1 MLFALAASAT
11 FVAGAQMRVGTG
23 IFDATGEVAQV
34 NFMGYA
40 MMNQV
45 GAGLHQRLRA
55 RAYYVDDG
63 EKNIVFVSVDF
74 GMGSHAVKVRAL
86 ELLQQDNVTK
96 GTFTLDNLCVS
107 GTHTH
112 SGPAGFM
119 NHLLFQV
126 TSLGFQSTTYEAYAE
141 RRLQRGETS
150 LFECPRKQR
159 YHQNQPRVAREREH
173 QPQPNCLLEESSR

>member
-1 MLFALAASAT
+1 MPEFKSNPAVGFCCCVRKPNWARQDVCFISTVIMCHVVRLGGVCNA
-11 FVAGAQMRVGTG
+11 VAGAQMRVGTG

-63 EKNIVFVSVDF
+63 ENIVFVSVDF
-74 GMGSHAVKVRAL
+74 GLGSHAVKVRAL

-107 GTHTH
+107 G
-112 SGPAGFM
+112 A
-119 NHLLFQV
+119 
-126 TSLGFQSTTYEAYAE
+126 
-141 RRLQRGETS
+141 RLWACW
-150 LFECPRKQR
+150 L
-159 YHQNQPRVAREREH
+159 H
-173 QPQPNCLLEESSR
+173 ESPFVSSNIAWLSKHYI

>member
-63 EKNIVFVSVDF
+63 EKNIVFVF
-74 GMGSHAVKVRAL
+74 QMKEETQSH
-86 ELLQQDNVTK
+86 
-96 GTFTLDNLCVS
+96 
-107 GTHTH
+107 
-112 SGPAGFM
+112 M
-119 NHLLFQV
+119 
-126 TSLGFQSTTYEAYAE
+126 Y
-141 RRLQRGETS
+141 RL
-150 LFECPRKQR
+150 
-159 YHQNQPRVAREREH
+159 
-173 QPQPNCLLEESSR
+173 